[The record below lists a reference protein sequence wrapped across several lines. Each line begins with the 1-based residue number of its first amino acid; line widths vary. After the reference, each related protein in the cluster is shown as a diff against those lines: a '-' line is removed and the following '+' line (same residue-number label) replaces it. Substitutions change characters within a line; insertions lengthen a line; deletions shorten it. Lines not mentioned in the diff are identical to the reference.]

1 MPLRLLYCSLR
12 AAEDA
17 VRCLKSGSVS
27 FVGLAEYW
35 SAEYRLVNEQ
45 HWWFH
50 ESVLLEKANRFATA
64 SKGQKNMRKAHECV
78 SGHVR
83 TLPVLEI
90 TTSGYIEC
98 TGVKAIM
105 LTSHPVVSWV
115 EDKSFHRWNICLTWV
130 LSRLLLLCLGS
141 SRSCL
146 SVPILCFNGRRD
158 GSHVYLEWFVRLQQL
173 AITHLSCLF
182 AFGIIKQFTSK
193 GCRTRRNNET
203 KTKNSVTIYSHLL
216 KNAHD

>member
-1 MPLRLLYCSLR
+1 MCFFFLQEKVSELGMHNFKECWLSTSRSETKYILLNFTFFYLSKYSRRCSELFKIRLSL
-12 AAEDA
+12 
-17 VRCLKSGSVS
+17 SS
-27 FVGLAEYW
+27 LACTVYW
-35 SAEYRLVNEQ
+35 SAEYHLVNEQ

-64 SKGQKNMRKAHECV
+64 SKGQKNMRKAHECA

-83 TLPVLEI
+83 TLPVLEL

-115 EDKSFHRWNICLTWV
+115 EDKSFHRRNICLTWV

-141 SRSCL
+141 SLSCL

-158 GSHVYLEWFVRLQQL
+158 SSHVYLADF
-173 AITHLSCLF
+173 
-182 AFGIIKQFTSK
+182 
-193 GCRTRRNNET
+193 
-203 KTKNSVTIYSHLL
+203 NS
-216 KNAHD
+216 